1 MTLLKKIIFGKQPIE
16 SEETSDKVLLA
27 GYFLLMYIGIDIFFI
42 AVNQFNPN
50 AQNGP
55 ILWGLAISAGCLFLL
70 RKGWRNS
77 AILIQLVRT
86 NYIAYHF
93 TLIDQDL
100 TGNYFYFIVSGIGA
114 MALYRHEER
123 WKGILFSAVSM
134 ALFYLSLLRL
144 DEFKPGNAHFFLV
157 MNFTIAYV
165 MAFVIIYFLN
175 ELNYFSQLKVRE
187 KNIEL
192 EKVNSELDRFVYSV
206 SHDLRAPLSSIS
218 GLIQLSEK
226 STNREETAQYLELMK
241 GRIVRLE
248 QFIRDIINFSRNARA
263 EVMLEEIKLKDLV
276 CEIFDTLKF
285 INGAESVTL
294 QDDLPDSLSIS
305 ADKTRL
311 QIVLFNLIS
320 NAIQYRD
327 PYKPKS
333 YVRFTATIDT
343 NRIQLQIIDNGV
355 GIDPH
360 HHPKIFNMFYR
371 ASQNSKGS
379 GLGLYIVKEA
389 MEKLGGTISLHS
401 ILGEG
406 SAFTLELPVNRVDQ
420 PQKSIA

>member
-144 DEFKPGNAHFFLV
+144 DEFKP
-157 MNFTIAYV
+157 
-165 MAFVIIYFLN
+165 
-175 ELNYFSQLKVRE
+175 S
-187 KNIEL
+187 
-192 EKVNSELDRFVYSV
+192 
-206 SHDLRAPLSSIS
+206 
-218 GLIQLSEK
+218 
-226 STNREETAQYLELMK
+226 
-241 GRIVRLE
+241 
-248 QFIRDIINFSRNARA
+248 
-263 EVMLEEIKLKDLV
+263 
-276 CEIFDTLKF
+276 
-285 INGAESVTL
+285 
-294 QDDLPDSLSIS
+294 
-305 ADKTRL
+305 
-311 QIVLFNLIS
+311 
-320 NAIQYRD
+320 
-327 PYKPKS
+327 
-333 YVRFTATIDT
+333 
-343 NRIQLQIIDNGV
+343 
-355 GIDPH
+355 
-360 HHPKIFNMFYR
+360 
-371 ASQNSKGS
+371 
-379 GLGLYIVKEA
+379 
-389 MEKLGGTISLHS
+389 
-401 ILGEG
+401 
-406 SAFTLELPVNRVDQ
+406 
-420 PQKSIA
+420 